1 MCYSK
6 GRKTYR
12 DRRLRGHG
20 SPPGVGTGVSQT
32 RAWRRALACARLPH
46 ASMPLLTTAET
57 APCKLCAKEPTPATR
72 VLRSTTCLFGCWEG
86 IRSGI
91 PRNPRKASRG
101 PLVEYG
107 ATSYPQTNTFQRK
120 PRARRNPK
128 VVLRRILFSVS
139 GVPGVWSLALCSVLC
154 FGAPRGGV
162 ETEWLKQRLKHLL
175 LACFRRRGAIAIHF
189 VILLSLAES
198 RFCFSEK

>member
-162 ETEWLKQRLKHLL
+162 KMKALGRFSSPGVPKCELK
-175 LACFRRRGAIAIHF
+175 
-189 VILLSLAES
+189 
-198 RFCFSEK
+198 